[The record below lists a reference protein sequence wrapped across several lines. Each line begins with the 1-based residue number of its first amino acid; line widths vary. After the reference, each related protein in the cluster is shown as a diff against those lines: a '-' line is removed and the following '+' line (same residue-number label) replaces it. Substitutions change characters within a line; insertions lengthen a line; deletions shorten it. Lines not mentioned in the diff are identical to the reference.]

1 MAKSINSVQRA
12 QDSKRGKALLALS
25 NEALFDRYVI
35 DDNGK
40 TSFQDDFNKVL
51 ITPKDPNNPDNGE
64 NKYTLTG
71 SIRAGGMLTAIF
83 TDLNM
88 FYNGPLGLSGYKLNA
103 AAIISDMEDM
113 LRANQSAVISAVSN
127 QDMNDYIF
135 SLQDTLY
142 ELCGRALSYIN
153 EINEINEKSDD

>member
-1 MAKSINSVQRA
+1 MAKSVIVAKTAQESQRG
-12 QDSKRGKALLALS
+12 QYLLNLS
-25 NEALFDRYVI
+25 NEEVFDRYVVPA
-35 DDNGK
+35 GK
-40 TSFQDDFNKVL
+40 TTFQNDFNEVL
-51 ITPKDPNNPDNGE
+51 ITPKDPNNPRNGE

-88 FYNGPLGLSGYKLNA
+88 FYNGLLGEKGYKLNA
-103 AAIISDMEDM
+103 SAIIPDMEDM

-127 QDMNDYIF
+127 QDMNDYIY

-142 ELCGRALSYIN
+142 AVCGKILTYIN
-153 EINEINEKSDD
+153 EKTETINY